1 MVPVDF
7 FMILGRVLPNYRPG
21 DFGAFVGADSIRP
34 VVSPMGKQRRR
45 IAPTMAQSNIFKRN
59 LAISCQNMEYL
70 QHCYISRPIWF
81 CPKICNVGGRLIAA
95 PTRSVPPN
103 HRAEISM
110 RCAAMYR
117 VSTLYRQIP
126 SANVRYSNC
135 RRFAPTLFP
144 QWGNN
149 RADDIRPYTDCAT
162 ELPMQILWGAPTSCD
177 FPARIPFSPSNVNQR

>member
-1 MVPVDF
+1 MSKHGVF
-7 FMILGRVLPNYRPG
+7 TTLLHYRANTVLPRDLPRWRAADSRPYERNRRERS
-21 DFGAFVGADSIRP
+21 AKYAPSAMRYICVGADIIRP
-34 VVSPMGKQRRR
+34 VVSPLGKQRRR
-45 IAPTMAQSNIFKRN
+45 IAPTMAQSNICKRSS
-59 LAISCQNMEYL
+59 AISCQNMEYL
-70 QHCYISRPIWF
+70 QHCYISWPIWF
-81 CPKICNVGGRLIAA
+81 CPKICDVGGRMISA

-149 RADDIRPYTDCAT
+149 RAADSR
-162 ELPMQILWGAPTSCD
+162 
-177 FPARIPFSPSNVNQR
+177 